1 MTSEVDK
8 DLAHKEKMLRRDK
21 VYEER
26 QAQATRE
33 KGLLIVHTGAGKG
46 KTTAALGMVFRALGN
61 GMKVGIVQFI
71 KGAMQNGESAFVE
84 KLQQMGMPIELHTL
98 GDGYTWKT
106 QNLQQDIASARRG
119 WAKAVELLRDPSFD
133 MVILDELNI
142 VLKYEYLPLDEV
154 LAELS
159 ARREML
165 HVIIT
170 GRNAKAGLIE
180 VADLV
185 TDMTQIKHPYR
196 SGIKSQRGIEF

>member
-1 MTSEVDK
+1 MTTDDNEA
-8 DLAHKEKMLRRDK
+8 LAHKAKMVRRDQK
-21 VYEER
+21 YEEL

-71 KGAMQNGESAFVE
+71 KGAMENGESAFIE
-84 KLQQMGMPIELHTL
+84 KLRSQGLPIELHTL

-119 WAKAVELLRDPSFD
+119 WDKAVELLRDPSFD
-133 MVILDELNI
+133 MVVLDEMNI
-142 VLKYEYLPLDEV
+142 VLKYDYLPLDEV
-154 LAELS
+154 LAEL
-159 ARREML
+159 AAKREML

-185 TDMTQIKHPYR
+185 TDMTQVKHPYR

>member
-1 MTSEVDK
+1 MTSEIDK
-8 DLAHKEKMLRRDK
+8 ELAHKEKMVRRDQAF
-21 VYEER
+21 EER

-71 KGAMQNGESAFVE
+71 KGAIDNGESAFVQ
-84 KLQQMGMPIELHTL
+84 KLQQMGMPIELHRL

-106 QNLQQDIASARRG
+106 QSLQQDIASARRG
-119 WAKAVELLRDPSFD
+119 WEKAVELLRDPSFD

-142 VLKYEYLPLDEV
+142 VLKHEYLPLDEV
-154 LAELS
+154 LAEL
-159 ARREML
+159 AAKREML

-196 SGIKSQRGIEF
+196 SGIKAQRGIEF

>member
-8 DLAHKEKMLRRDK
+8 DLAHKETMARRDK
-21 VYEER
+21 AFEER
-26 QAQATRE
+26 QSQATRE
-33 KGLLIVHTGAGKG
+33 KGLLIVHTGASKG

-61 GMKVGIVQFI
+61 GMKVGIIQFI
-71 KGAMQNGESAFVE
+71 KGAIQNGESAFVE
-84 KLQQMGMPIELHTL
+84 KLQQLGMPIEWHIL

-142 VLKYEYLPLDEV
+142 VLKYDYLPLDEV
-154 LAELS
+154 LAEL
-159 ARREML
+159 AAKREML
-165 HVIIT
+165 HVVIT

-185 TDMTQIKHPYR
+185 TDMTLIKHPYR
-196 SGIKSQRGIEF
+196 SGIKSQRGVEY